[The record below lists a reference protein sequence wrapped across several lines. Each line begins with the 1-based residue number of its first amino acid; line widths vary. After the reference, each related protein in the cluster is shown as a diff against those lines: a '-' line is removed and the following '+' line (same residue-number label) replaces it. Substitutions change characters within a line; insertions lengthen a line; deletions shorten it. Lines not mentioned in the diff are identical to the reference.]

1 MIQVRN
7 CPILILYR
15 ILELSRP
22 MLPMIIRL
30 IDRSISMRGREAAQ
44 RYRLRRILQL
54 KPTQLKEDQLCLQDL
69 KKARLKQTS
78 HQKLET
84 RRRKSTESAHP
95 TTAGA

>member
-1 MIQVRN
+1 
-7 CPILILYR
+7 
-15 ILELSRP
+15 
-22 MLPMIIRL
+22 MIIRL
-30 IDRSISMRGREAAQ
+30 IDSSISMRGREAAQ

-84 RRRKSTESAHP
+84 RRRKSTESAHL
-95 TTAGA
+95 TTAGALSQANLQVSPQSKSSSAER